1 MQANL
6 EKLGQLERRLS
17 VALPLEQIET
27 EVESRLKRLARTV
40 KVHGFRP
47 GKVPFKVVAQQYGS
61 NVREEV
67 MGDALQKS
75 FTDAVRQ
82 QNLRVAGYPRFEVK
96 PAAPD
101 AAQFEFSAI
110 FEVYP
115 EVHVG
120 DLSKVAVERPAVQ
133 VGDADVDKTIGI
145 LRKQHASYEPVKR
158 GAAAGDRISIDYRGT
173 LDGAEFQGGSAKGY
187 RMVLG
192 EGRMLKGFE
201 EQVTG
206 MKAGATKTFD
216 LTFPDD
222 YHGRELAGKTATF
235 EVALNEVAEPRL
247 PEADAEFAKS
257 LGIEDG
263 DLAKMRGEIKANL
276 EREVK
281 KRVQA
286 KVRDQVMQA
295 LLANV
300 QIDLP
305 KALVE
310 AEIESLMQQS
320 RADFQARGVDMANIP
335 LDAAIFEQKAR
346 QRVALGLILG
356 ELVRTHGLTAKP
368 EQVRAMV
375 DEHAQS
381 YEHPHEVLSWYYGN
395 ADRLREVESLALE
408 DNVVQWVLGQVKVE
422 DKPTAFD
429 ELMGNAGNE

>member
-6 EKLGQLERRLS
+6 ENLGQLERRLS

-47 GKVPFKVVAQQYGS
+47 GKVPLKVVAQQYGS

-82 QNLRVAGYPRFEVK
+82 QNLKVAGYPRFEVK

-101 AAQFEFSAI
+101 AGQFEFSAI

-115 EVHVG
+115 EVQVG
-120 DLSKVAVERPAVQ
+120 DLSKAAVERPTVQ
-133 VGDADVDKTIGI
+133 VGDAEVDKTLGI
-145 LRKQHASYEPVKR
+145 LRKQHASYEPVVR
-158 GAAAGDRISIDYRGT
+158 GAAADDRISIDYRGT
-173 LDGAEFQGGSAKGY
+173 LGGVEFQGGSAKGY
-187 RMVLG
+187 SMVLG
-192 EGRMLKGFE
+192 DGRMLQGFE

-206 MKAGATKTFD
+206 MKAGESKTFE
-216 LTFPDD
+216 LTFPED
-222 YHGRELAGKTATF
+222 YHGSELAGKTATF
-235 EVALNEVAEPRL
+235 EVTLNEVAEPRL

-263 DLAKMRGEIKANL
+263 DVAKMRAEIKANL

-295 LLANV
+295 LLAVV
-300 QIDLP
+300 QLDLP
-305 KALVE
+305 KALIA
-310 AEIESLMQQS
+310 AELDNMQQQA
-320 RADFQARGVDMANIP
+320 RADLQARGVNAANIP
-335 LDAAIFEQKAR
+335 LDTAMFEPQAR
-346 QRVALGLILG
+346 RRVALGLILG

-381 YEHPHEVLSWYYGN
+381 YEHPHEVLNWYYGSPE
-395 ADRLREVESLALE
+395 RLREVESLALE
-408 DNVVQWVLGQVKVE
+408 DNVVQWVLAQVKVE

-429 ELMGNAGNE
+429 ELMGNA

>member
-6 EKLGQLERRLS
+6 ENLGQLERRLS

-47 GKVPFKVVAQQYGS
+47 GKVPLKVVAQQYGS

-82 QNLRVAGYPRFEVK
+82 QNLKVAGYPRFEVK

-101 AAQFEFSAI
+101 AGKFEFSAI

-115 EVHVG
+115 EVQVG
-120 DLSKVAVERPAVQ
+120 DLSKATVERPTVQ
-133 VGDADVDKTIGI
+133 VGDAEVDKTLGI
-145 LRKQHASYEPVKR
+145 LRKQHASYETVAR
-158 GAAAGDRISIDYRGT
+158 GAAADDRISIDYRGT
-173 LDGAEFQGGSAKGY
+173 LGGVEFQGGSANGY
-187 RMVLG
+187 SMVLG
-192 EGRMLKGFE
+192 DGRMLQGFE

-206 MKAGATKTFD
+206 MKAGESKTFE
-216 LTFPDD
+216 LTFPED
-222 YHGRELAGKTATF
+222 YHGSELAGKTATF
-235 EVALNEVAEPRL
+235 EVTLNEVAEPRL

-263 DLAKMRGEIKANL
+263 DVAKMRAEIKANL

-295 LLANV
+295 LLAVV

-305 KALVE
+305 KALIAAEVE
-310 AEIESLMQQS
+310 NMQQQA
-320 RADFQARGVDMANIP
+320 RADLQARGVNAADIP
-335 LDAAIFEQKAR
+335 LDAAMFEPQAR
-346 QRVALGLILG
+346 RRVALGLILG

-381 YEHPHEVLSWYYGN
+381 YEHPHEVLNWYYGSPE
-395 ADRLREVESLALE
+395 RLREVESLALE
-408 DNVVQWVLGQVKVE
+408 DNVVQWVLAQVKVE

-429 ELMGNAGNE
+429 ELMGNA

>member
-6 EKLGQLERRLS
+6 ENLGQLERRLS

-47 GKVPFKVVAQQYGS
+47 GKVPLKVVAQQYGS

-96 PAAPD
+96 PTAPN
-101 AAQFEFSAI
+101 AGQFEFSAI

-115 EVHVG
+115 EVQVG
-120 DLSKVAVERPAVQ
+120 DLSKAAVERPTVQ
-133 VGDADVDKTIGI
+133 VGDAEVDKTLGI
-145 LRKQHASYEPVKR
+145 LRKQHASFETVER
-158 GAAAGDRISIDYRGT
+158 GAAADDRISIDYLGT
-173 LDGAEFQGGSAKGY
+173 LGGVEFQGGSARGY
-187 RMVLG
+187 SMVLG
-192 EGRMLKGFE
+192 DGRMLQGFE

-206 MKAGATKTFD
+206 MKAGESRTFE
-216 LTFPDD
+216 LTFPED
-222 YHGRELAGKTATF
+222 YHGSELAGKTATF
-235 EVALNEVAEPRL
+235 EVTLNEVAEPRL
-247 PEADAEFAKS
+247 PEADAEFARS

-263 DLAKMRGEIKANL
+263 DVASMRAEIKANL

-300 QIDLP
+300 QIDVP
-305 KALVE
+305 KALIAVE
-310 AEIESLMQQS
+310 LDNMQQQA
-320 RADFQARGVDMANIP
+320 RADLQARGVNAANIP
-335 LDAAIFEQKAR
+335 LDTAMFEPQAKR
-346 QRVALGLILG
+346 RVALGLILG
-356 ELVRTHGLTAKP
+356 ELVRAHGLTAKP

-381 YEHPHEVLSWYYGN
+381 YEHPHEVLNWYYGN
-395 ADRLREVESLALE
+395 PERLREVESLALE
-408 DNVVQWVLGQVKVE
+408 DNVVQWVLAQVKVE

-429 ELMGNAGNE
+429 ELMGNA